1 MKITILT
8 DIEPDT
14 PYDDVVT
21 QVAKAL
27 RKSGHRVSILGVYDD
42 IKKIVTGV
50 KRRQPDLIFNLLEAF
65 GDNIHADVGIAG
77 LLELLEIPYT
87 GSGPGELFLQQDKS
101 ITKKIL
107 AFQGISFPDF
117 AVFSPDASM
126 EMRGNLRMPQI
137 VKPLR
142 SDASLGIDG
151 NALVRNAGE
160 MMDQIGMIHKKFHD
174 AALVE
179 EYIEGREFYVGVIG
193 NGTLQAFPPIEMDFS
208 GLPEG
213 APRVLDSKAKWS
225 ERSAQF
231 KGTKAIVA
239 DIPEELTAKLQKVS
253 VEAFRAL
260 NIRDYGR
267 VDLRLTDTGEIY
279 VIEVNANC
287 YLEENSEFVAGAAA
301 SGIKFQELIETIVTL
316 AAARFKP
323 PAISTV

>member
-1 MKITILT
+1 MRITILT
-8 DIEPDT
+8 DLEPDA
-14 PYDDVVT
+14 PYDDSVT

-27 RKSGHRVSILGVYDD
+27 RKNGHRVSILGIYDD
-42 IKKIVTGV
+42 IKKILTGTV
-50 KRRQPDLIFNLLEAF
+50 RRKPDLIFNLLESF
-65 GDNIHADVGIAG
+65 GDNIQGDVGIAG

-107 AFQGISFPDF
+107 AFHGISYPDF

-126 EMRGNLRMPQI
+126 EMSGNLRMPLF

-151 NALVRNAGE
+151 NALVHNAGE
-160 MMDQIGMIHKKFHD
+160 MMDQIAMIHKKFND

-208 GLPEG
+208 GLPDG
-213 APRVLDSKAKWS
+213 APRVLDSRAKWS
-225 ERSAQF
+225 ERSVQF

-239 DIPEELTAKLQKVS
+239 DIPEELTARLQRVS
-253 VEAFRAL
+253 MEAFRAL

-267 VDLRLTDTGEIY
+267 VDLRLMNTGEIY

-301 SGIKFQELIETIVTL
+301 AGIGYQELIEKIVTL
-316 AAARFKP
+316 AAARFKA
-323 PAISTV
+323 PARPAA